1 MINKAL
7 YHNNACLQFA
17 ITEVWADIHFCYWV
31 SIKTQ
36 VGVIEYVYHKGGT
49 SLGLGSKARA

>member
-1 MINKAL
+1 MAAKVLAMINKAL
-7 YHNNACLQFA
+7 YHKNACLKFA

-36 VGVIEYVYHKGGT
+36 VGVIE
-49 SLGLGSKARA
+49 